1 MSDDFNR
8 MQNADH
14 VYTAPAEEN
23 PFQFTS
29 RIQPLPEPARAKKQ
43 RSGLGGVI
51 AAVLLL
57 LIIAAGAVC
66 LLLRY
71 SLHIRRGENGI
82 SVQVVRRD
90 LSEPIL
96 SMSGVDEVPAVGSP
110 MQREGGSHYE
120 WNGETLRVGDTHK
133 DDRVMS
139 YSQLYKLC
147 APSVAVLQA
156 EFPNGGTRSCAA
168 IAATEDGAMIA
179 PTHVISGA
187 ESLKITVGETAYPAY
202 IIGLDYATDLAV
214 LKIDA
219 QGLAPAQFCGSESA
233 EAGDPV
239 AVIGNPVGGVV
250 NICDSILSAVNPG
263 FRYRGFPVD
272 ALQFSGQLGDIASG
286 SALVNG
292 SGQII
297 GIVNP
302 DLGETSGVCFA
313 ISMCSAKS
321 VLNELL
327 QNGFVAGRPSS
338 GLTVAELPAAYAA
351 FYGYPSSLYIS
362 AVEELSP
369 AYEAGLRRGDVISEA
384 NGQSVSSVSDLY
396 TIING
401 MSAGDI
407 LTVKVFREGET
418 GTVSFA
424 LMEATNPRR

>member
-29 RIQPLPEPARAKKQ
+29 RIQPLPEPEKAKKQ

-51 AAVLLL
+51 VAVLLL
-57 LIIAAGAVC
+57 LFAAAGATF

-71 SLHIRRGENGI
+71 SLYIRHGENGI
-82 SVQVVRRD
+82 SVQVSRRD

-96 SMSGVDEVPAVGSP
+96 SMTTTEDIPVDADSSGAAG
-110 MQREGGSHYE
+110 RHYE
-120 WNGETLRVGDTHK
+120 WNGETLRVEDTHK
-133 DDRVMS
+133 NDRVLS
-139 YSQLYKLC
+139 YSQLYKTC
-147 APSVAVLQA
+147 APSIAVLQA
-156 EFPNGGTRSCAA
+156 EFPNGGSRSCAA
-168 IAATEDGAMIA
+168 IVATEDGAMITS
-179 PTHVISGA
+179 THVISGA

-219 QGLAPAQFCGSESA
+219 QGLTPAQFCDSGSA

-250 NICDSILSAVNPG
+250 NISDSILSAVNPG
-263 FRYRGFPVD
+263 FRYRGFPLD
-272 ALQFSGQLGDIASG
+272 ALQFSEQLGDIASG

-302 DLGETSGVCFA
+302 DMGETSGVCFA

-384 NGQSVSSVSDLY
+384 NGQSVSTASDLY

-424 LMEATNPRR
+424 LMEASNPRR